1 MNTMSRFS
9 FSNPALHI
17 LIWVVVWLMHAGVF
31 ARFYSFELSLLR
43 GLANMGAMAAIFYL
57 NIPFV
62 DRWLERGRY
71 LAYGLNA
78 IGLILAFAVLRTRIN
93 LLFPMDEAER
103 LLFANNPAF
112 NLRLA
117 AVVTNM
123 GSVLFSTIFRI
134 WSIKEENDRRS
145 LETISRQQEAQ
156 LQLLRAQINPHFL
169 FNTLNNIYSLAVMR
183 SEKTAP
189 MVLQL
194 SQLLRYVT
202 YDSREALIPLK
213 KEIAQIEAF
222 IQLVQMSSEPP
233 LNISFSARGALDG
246 AQIEPVLLI
255 PVVENCFKHGDFA
268 ERPEAF
274 AQLDLEV
281 SETMAIFTVSNSFNP
296 ANQQKDE
303 VGGVGLHNIRR
314 RLELRYGRQ
323 AALAAE
329 TRGQVFTVCL
339 SLPVARQT
347 QNPTA

>member
-1 MNTMSRFS
+1 MNTTNRFS

-17 LIWVVVWLMHAGVF
+17 LVWILVWLMHASVF
-31 ARFYSFELSLLR
+31 ARFYPFELSLLR
-43 GLANMGAMAAIFYL
+43 GLANMAAMAAIFYL
-57 NIPFV
+57 NIPLV
-62 DRWLERGRY
+62 DRLLERGRY
-71 LAYGLNA
+71 LTYGFGA
-78 IGLILAFAVLRTRIN
+78 VGLILFFAVLRTRVN

-117 AVVTNM
+117 AVVTNT
-123 GSVLFSTIFRI
+123 GAVLFSTIFRI
-134 WSIKEENDRRS
+134 WRIKEENDRRS

-202 YDSREALIPLK
+202 YDSQEALIPLK

-222 IQLVQMSSEPP
+222 VQLVQMSSETP
-233 LNISFSARGALDG
+233 LDIRFNAHGLIDG

-255 PVVENCFKHGDFA
+255 PIVENCFKHGDFA

-296 ANQQKDE
+296 ANEQKDE
-303 VGGVGLHNIRR
+303 VGGVGLDNIRR
-314 RLELRYGRQ
+314 RLALRYGQQ
-323 AALAAE
+323 AALVAE

-339 SLPVARQT
+339 SLPIARQ
-347 QNPTA
+347 A